1 MGWFQPNA
9 AGEPL
14 MAVIT
19 AASVVTHAWMD
30 AGDEHVGSTAEI
42 EHRRATLLAD
52 MAEASQHVDA
62 LDLKLQ
68 RDDGSEVPTDC
79 ISIKDV
85 DELITW
91 GDKRGSRREGEAW
104 RYGEAG
110 PDPLYDPPD
119 PLCDPMDDLFDEE
132 LDALDERDA
141 LFELPSDDDV
151 IFGDGFADTIGPWT
165 PSEYVPDPSM
175 RFQIYVCLATGELVP

>member
-30 AGDEHVGSTAEI
+30 AGDEHVGSAAEI

-91 GDKRGSRREGEAW
+91 ADRRASRRDREAW
-104 RYGEAG
+104 RYGEVG
-110 PDPLYDPPD
+110 RDPLYDPPD
-119 PLCDPMDDLFDEE
+119 PLYDPMDDLFDEE
-132 LDALDERDA
+132 LDALDEPDA

-175 RFQIYVCLATGELVP
+175 RYQIYVCLATGELVP